1 MKPNLVFMF
10 ADQLRLCSTGYG
22 GDKRAKTPVIDAMSE
37 NATDLC
43 NAVSGHPV
51 CAPFR
56 ASLFTGKYTTSTGMA
71 VL

>member
-22 GDKRAKTPVIDAMSE
+22 GDKKAKTPVIDAMSE

-51 CAPFR
+51 CAFPRF
-56 ASLFTGKYTTSTGMA
+56 AVYGEIYYKYRYGDQ
-71 VL
+71 